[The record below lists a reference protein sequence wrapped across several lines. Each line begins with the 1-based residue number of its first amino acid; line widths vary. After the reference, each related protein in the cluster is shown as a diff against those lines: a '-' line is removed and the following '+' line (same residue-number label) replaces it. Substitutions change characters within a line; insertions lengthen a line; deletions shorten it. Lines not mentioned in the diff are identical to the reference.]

1 MRLHSS
7 VMVRPSR
14 YIGTNCSFVVLRPPT
29 LNGLSSLPQ
38 AIIQQP
44 TSSPAGRGLCRK
56 PIERERER
64 ERAGIRRRKGAVA
77 RASHLRQQSSFCFGT
92 AGRGRDL
99 FVTCHVML
107 LAAQEI
113 SGLLTL
119 PAALSLSLSLSFRC
133 HFAAILLSLIFRSP
147 SNNQIT

>member
-56 PIERERER
+56 PIKRER

-119 PAALSLSLSLSFRC
+119 PAAAFALSLSLIPLSLCSNSSLS
-133 HFAAILLSLIFRSP
+133 HFSFPIK
-147 SNNQIT
+147 